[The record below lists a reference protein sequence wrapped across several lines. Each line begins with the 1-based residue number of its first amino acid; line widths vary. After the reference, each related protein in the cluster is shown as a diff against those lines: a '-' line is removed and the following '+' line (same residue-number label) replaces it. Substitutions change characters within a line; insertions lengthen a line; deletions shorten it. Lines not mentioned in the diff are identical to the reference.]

1 MSVPRLPPSPPY
13 TPITSAL
20 NPASDAIDPSSI
32 PLPESD
38 ADAEFDKHDIAD
50 FRPAEIALP
59 PSPPSAKPSLPLRQ
73 PRPRPRFSNPA
84 AHRIASE
91 SQIPP
96 GRRVSGTLQHALQ
109 REREVSDTSSLDLA
123 YYEQMREQAMDD
135 EADVRV
141 GRPSWDS
148 SLGFGGNIP
157 GENENGDNAAR
168 GEAGADDEAWM
179 VYVRQQLNTLLPDLV
194 SSEDHTPGLDESGDG
209 DVSVSTI
216 ATSELPTPPLGAL
229 HANMPYG
236 NSNPG
241 MPNVREEIGGLRED
255 IERLRG
261 LVLGL
266 ADGMRGQ
273 DPALTT
279 AERAEQPEAGS
290 DEVCPP
296 EPGLMTAS

>member
-1 MSVPRLPPSPPY
+1 MSVPRLPPSPPF
-13 TPITSAL
+13 TPLTTGSDSASE
-20 NPASDAIDPSSI
+20 AVDPSRI

-38 ADAEFDKHDIAD
+38 VGAEFDKHDIAD

-73 PRPRPRFSNPA
+73 PRPRPRISNSA

-91 SQIPP
+91 SQIAP

-135 EADVRV
+135 EAEVEVD
-141 GRPSWDS
+141 RPTWDS

-157 GENENGDNAAR
+157 GENKNGDNAAM

-179 VYVRQQLNTLLPDLV
+179 VYVRQQLNTLFPDLV

-209 DVSVSTI
+209 DISVSTI
-216 ATSELPTPPLGAL
+216 ATSELPTPSLGAL

-236 NSNPG
+236 YPNPG
-241 MPNVREEIGGLRED
+241 MPNVREEIGGLRDD
-255 IERLRG
+255 IARLRG

-273 DPALTT
+273 DPAQTT
-279 AERAEQPEAGS
+279 AERAEQPEAGP
-290 DEVCPP
+290 DEVCRRNLY
-296 EPGLMTAS
+296 LMTAS